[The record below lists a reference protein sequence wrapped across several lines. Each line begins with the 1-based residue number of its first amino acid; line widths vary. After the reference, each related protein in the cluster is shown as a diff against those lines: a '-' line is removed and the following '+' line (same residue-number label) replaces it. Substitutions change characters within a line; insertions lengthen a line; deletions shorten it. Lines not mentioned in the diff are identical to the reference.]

1 MNEVVYSL
9 PIEEPQQIFFH
20 WLNVLSFDS
29 WPKQSTTPTV
39 SFLKLESF
47 CPASVTLIF
56 FQLLKIV
63 YDAVVFGFHLFLYV
77 VLG

>member
-1 MNEVVYSL
+1 M
-9 PIEEPQQIFFH
+9 
-20 WLNVLSFDS
+20 
-29 WPKQSTTPTV
+29 